1 MFQIADEQTYEDG
14 QIIWEE
20 GTYGDWVYVILSG
33 KVELSRKIKG
43 EKLVMD
49 VLRKDDILGELEFIV
64 KTPRILTAQALGLT
78 TLGIID
84 LEFLSQEYNKLSS
97 NIKTI
102 LHSLAARIKKDSE
115 NPIFGREFPRI
126 AKVLSLTFKSQAS
139 LVNAFSGNVSG
150 NGMFIKTPKPLPVG
164 EQFSMKLLLP
174 NDPEPLQ
181 IDCEVAWNRKEP
193 DDMDKQPAGM
203 GVKFVKISDS
213 DQRRLDNELKRMELK

>member
-193 DDMDKQPAGM
+193 DDIDKQPAGM